1 MTAPVHKPAAVH
13 HSTATKATGFIK
25 IPNALVVQ
33 SGTAAISISHQ
44 DYARLLS
51 LMCEGSSREGIDSL
65 HRLVS
70 QRRMNAA
77 GAK

>member
-1 MTAPVHKPAAVH
+1 MSAL
-13 HSTATKATGFIK
+13 KASGFIK
-25 IPNALVVQ
+25 IPNAIVVESKVPGSTMINQ
-33 SGTAAISISHQ
+33 VTINHQ

-51 LMCEGSSREGIDSL
+51 LMCEGSSREGIDAL

-77 GAK
+77 GAR